1 MLTQAA
7 TPAQLP
13 DWAVVV
19 GSAVVLCAVVV
30 GGAEVGAVGTELVE
44 TVTGTEVEP
53 PPEPCLI
60 AFLIAASYR
69 LFATRTKMWIS

>member
-19 GSAVVLCAVVV
+19 GTAVVLCAVVV
-30 GGAEVGAVGTELVE
+30 GGALVGAVGTELVE

-60 AFLIAASYR
+60 KFLIAASYR
-69 LFATRTKMWIS
+69 SFATVKKKWTS